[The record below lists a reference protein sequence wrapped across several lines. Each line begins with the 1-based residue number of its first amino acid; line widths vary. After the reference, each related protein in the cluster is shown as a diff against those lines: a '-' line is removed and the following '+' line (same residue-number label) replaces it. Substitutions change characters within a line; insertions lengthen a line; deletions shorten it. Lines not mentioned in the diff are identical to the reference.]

1 MADQQSTTDF
11 KLTSV
16 LIFPLGNDKDGL
28 EIKNLVYN
36 FSYIENITSP
46 FVAGTLSVADSA
58 GLLNDLPIQG
68 GETVK
73 IAVNTSTSKDP
84 VEYVLNVYK
93 IGNRFAKN
101 QMQSYTLGLVSLEA
115 LNNEYYRVRRKFS
128 KKADEIIAE
137 ILNTDLKTK
146 KVLYSEPTRYSL
158 SYIPPNKRPF
168 DIFSSLAIKSVSAA
182 VPISS
187 TSSANKNKTGKETV
201 KGTAGFFFWETR
213 RGYNFFAVDS
223 LLSDEPVKNNG
234 KVQYD
239 VKPWGPYIEKIV
251 NSSDGADDRFT
262 IINATFSSELDVITS
277 MRKGRYSSSMSFF
290 NHSTGQYKPLHYSL
304 AQNYDQMKHLG
315 PQNKP
320 NIIKVGKDKTLS
332 DYPTRIMT
340 FLLDHETWF
349 NDPQPASNDPKDGS
363 SSPSQ
368 FCDEHMNYAAQ
379 AITRYELLQNQT
391 ATIVIPGNSEICA
404 GDKINIKLVNKLSN
418 VDQNKQPYDP
428 ESSGVYLIREITH
441 TYEATVSTN
450 GRFTSTL
457 RLMRDSFGDIESKHG
472 Q

>member
-84 VEYVLNVYK
+84 VEYVPNVYK

-182 VPISS
+182 AAAVPISS

-223 LLSDEPVKNNG
+223 LLSDEPDKNNG

-239 VKPWGPYIEKIV
+239 VKP
-251 NSSDGADDRFT
+251 
-262 IINATFSSELDVITS
+262 
-277 MRKGRYSSSMSFF
+277 
-290 NHSTGQYKPLHYSL
+290 
-304 AQNYDQMKHLG
+304 
-315 PQNKP
+315 
-320 NIIKVGKDKTLS
+320 
-332 DYPTRIMT
+332 
-340 FLLDHETWF
+340 
-349 NDPQPASNDPKDGS
+349 
-363 SSPSQ
+363 
-368 FCDEHMNYAAQ
+368 
-379 AITRYELLQNQT
+379 
-391 ATIVIPGNSEICA
+391 
-404 GDKINIKLVNKLSN
+404 
-418 VDQNKQPYDP
+418 
-428 ESSGVYLIREITH
+428 
-441 TYEATVSTN
+441 
-450 GRFTSTL
+450 
-457 RLMRDSFGDIESKHG
+457 
-472 Q
+472 